1 VTDGAGSTP
10 ARFSPEETGPASATE
25 AGGSGAG
32 ALDGRLVLVAGATS
46 ASGEAVAR
54 ALAAAGATVLA
65 VGTRQDALDRLAAAV
80 PGVDTRVCDLAD
92 RDAVAELAM
101 RIHLKFGRI
110 DGLVHLVGGWRGGG
124 GIAGQSDED
133 WEFLERGFRTL
144 RNTTRVFYDDLV
156 ASPAGRLA
164 IVSSTAVEAPAAGGA
179 NYAAA
184 KAAADAWTRAVA
196 QGFAKHA
203 PQSAAVVFVV
213 KSLAGLESRLG
224 DEVVGL
230 WAADAASI
238 NGTRLP
244 LPLPADA

>member
-1 VTDGAGSTP
+1 MGTAGEGVL
-10 ARFSPEETGPASATE
+10 A
-25 AGGSGAG
+25 
-32 ALDGRLVLVAGATS
+32 GRLVLIAGATS

-54 ALAAAGATVLA
+54 ALATAGATVLA
-65 VGTRQDALDRLAAAV
+65 VGTRQEALEALATAV

-110 DGLVHLVGGWRGGG
+110 DGLIHLVGGWRGGG

-164 IVSSTAVEAPAAGGA
+164 IVSSTAVEAPYAGGA

-196 QGFAKHA
+196 QGLAKQA

-213 KSLAGLESRLG
+213 KTLAGLEERLG
-224 DEVVGL
+224 EAVVGL
-230 WAADAASI
+230 WEVAGADV
-238 NGTRLP
+238 NGVRV
-244 LPLPADA
+244 AVVGAE

>member
-1 VTDGAGSTP
+1 MTDHEGSAP
-10 ARFSPEETGPASATE
+10 ARFSPEETGPAPAMGA
-25 AGGSGAG
+25 AGER
-32 ALDGRLVLVAGATS
+32 ALAGRLVLIAGATS

-54 ALAAAGATVLA
+54 ALATAGATVLA
-65 VGTRQDALDRLAAAV
+65 VGTRQEALDALAAAV

-101 RIHLKFGRI
+101 RIHLKFGRV

-144 RNTTRVFYDDLV
+144 RNTTRVFYDDLA

-164 IVSSTAVEAPAAGGA
+164 IVSSTAVEAPYAGGA

-196 QGFAKHA
+196 QGLAKQA

-213 KSLAGLESRLG
+213 KTLAGLEERLG
-224 DEVVGL
+224 EAVVEL
-230 WAADAASI
+230 WGAD
-238 NGTRLP
+238 
-244 LPLPADA
+244 PADVNGARIPL